1 MTPSTPFMP
10 ASERWISSLRTEG
23 RSSSI
28 AMAPISDHSVDFLEA
43 AYPSTCSPTLIGSYN
58 VADRTRKPVGERAL
72 RSQNFEAPMRS
83 HMMEKILLR
92 RPARLR
98 ILSCTHRY
106 RETIPYSR
114 LGSRD
119 SRRDASK
126 VESKAAARAC
136 ASRVL
141 GEPLRSLNRVKNVL
155 PRLKACAVESM
166 LPCLDRM
173 HCFER
178 TEKKAF
184 QICRRASAAHPS
196 SSLGVAP

>member
-1 MTPSTPFMP
+1 MTLSTPFIT
-10 ASERWISSLRTEG
+10 ASERLISLLCTG
-23 RSSSI
+23 I
-28 AMAPISDHSVDFLEA
+28 AMAPISDHSVDLLEA
-43 AYPSTCSPTLIGSYN
+43 AYPSTCSPILIGSYN
-58 VADRTRKPVGERAL
+58 VADRTRKPEGECAL
-72 RSQNFEAPMRS
+72 RSQNFETPIRS
-83 HMMEKILLR
+83 HMVEKILLR

-114 LGSRD
+114 LSSRD

-141 GEPLRSLNRVKNVL
+141 GEPLRGLNRVKNVL
-155 PRLKACAVESM
+155 PRLKVCAVESM
-166 LPCLDRM
+166 LPCLDRL

-178 TEKKAF
+178 AEKKAF
-184 QICRRASAAHPS
+184 QICRRASAAHPP
-196 SSLGVAP
+196 SSLGVVP